1 VLVAR
6 SFSRREFLK
15 LSVGAAAGTQLARLP
30 FAEALAGRSPH
41 LAPSA
46 SHTTLGRTIV
56 KGSRAGQGA
65 KADYFRLA
73 FGEGEPHLLRAD
85 LGPRSASPIRLAT
98 SFVQLTDV
106 HLVDAQSP
114 ARVEFLDRYDDGSC
128 PGSMLNAAFRAH
140 ETLTVQVLESMI
152 RRLRRI
158 GVGPVARVPFRF
170 VVATGDNTDNEQ
182 LNELRWFVDTMDG
195 GGLITPN
202 SGGPDYEGVQAAS
215 WGDGEYWHPNAG
227 LADKYKLDYGFPDA
241 PGLLGQALQ
250 PFRAKGVGMRWIQAL
265 GNHDGLI
272 QGNVHRND
280 ALNQIAIGPAK
291 FTGPPPAFDPCNPL
305 ENLLAAPTTPVTAD
319 PRRRTL
325 RRSDYIEQ
333 MFHTTGT
340 PVGHGFRQRNRDD
353 GTAYFTWDREGWL
366 RFITLDTVNPGG
378 YDSGSI
384 GQTQFDW
391 LERRLIAAHSRYF
404 DANGNPVR
412 TTNTDRVVVLFSH
425 HGLRSLDNP
434 NTAPDPDD
442 PGSNDLPRIMA
453 DQVEALVHRFPNVVA
468 WVNGHT
474 HDNVITARPDPAK
487 LTHGF
492 WDIGT
497 AAHIDWT
504 SQSRIVELAVRRD
517 GSISIWCTIF
527 DHDAPADPRGL
538 TGLPYL
544 ASLHRELTANDYQY
558 GFASK
563 GPGEP
568 PDRNVE
574 LTLPPLPWL
583 RRQ

>member
-1 VLVAR
+1 LPAL
-6 SFSRREFLK
+6 SRREFLK
-15 LSVGAAAGTQLARLP
+15 LSAGAAAATQLARLP

-41 LAPSA
+41 LAPTA
-46 SHTTLGRTIV
+46 SLTTLAQTIV
-56 KGSRAGQGA
+56 KGQHAGQGA
-65 KADYFRLA
+65 KGGYYRLSL
-73 FGEGEPHLLRAD
+73 GEGEPHIPRTD
-85 LGPRSASPIRLAT
+85 LAPVSASPIRLAT
-98 SFVQLTDV
+98 SFVQLTDI

-114 ARVEFLDRYDDGSC
+114 ARVEFLDRYADASC
-128 PGSMLNAAFRAH
+128 PGQDLNAAQRAH
-140 ETLTVQVLESMI
+140 EILTVQTLESMI

-158 GVGPVARVPFRF
+158 GVGPVTGVPFRF

-195 GGLITPN
+195 GRVITPN
-202 SGGPDYEGVQAAS
+202 SGGADYEGVQAES
-215 WGDGEYWHPNAG
+215 WGDGEYWHPDAG
-227 LADKYKLDYGFPDA
+227 VTDKYKTDYGFPDA
-241 PGLLGQALQ
+241 PGLLQQALK
-250 PFRAKGVGMRWIQAL
+250 PFRARGVGTRWIQCL
-265 GNHDGLI
+265 GNHDGLV
-272 QGNVHRND
+272 QGNVHRNE
-280 ALNQIAIGPAK
+280 ALNQVALGGAK
-291 FTGPPPAFDPCNPL
+291 FTGPPPAFDPCNPF
-305 ENLLAAPTTPVTAD
+305 ENLLATPTTPVTAD
-319 PRRRTL
+319 PSRRTL
-325 RRSDYIEQ
+325 RRADYIEQ

-340 PVGHGFRQRNRDD
+340 PVGHGFRQRNRTD

-366 RFITLDTVNPGG
+366 RFVTLDTVNPGG

-384 GQTQFDW
+384 GQAQFDW
-391 LERRLIAAHSRYF
+391 LEQQLIAVHSHYF

-412 TTNTDRVVVLFSH
+412 TKNADRVVVVFSH

-442 PGSNDLPRIMA
+442 PGANDLPRIMA
-453 DQVEALVHRFPNVVA
+453 DQIEALVHRFPNVVA

-474 HDNVITARPDPAK
+474 HDNVITPRPDPAK
-487 LTHGF
+487 KTNGF

-504 SQSRIVELAVRRD
+504 SQSRIVELGVRRD

-527 DHDAPADPRGL
+527 DHDAPVDPRGL

-544 ASLHRELTANDYQY
+544 ASLHRELTANDPQY
-558 GFASK
+558 GFDSK

-583 RRQ
+583 RRS